1 MRLLLFMTIYG
12 FSVATWAQ
20 TYWID
25 VRTEGEFNQAHV
37 AGAINIPFQHIVS
50 QAKQRGILPEDTL
63 YLYCRSGRRASFALH
78 QLKQQ
83 GYLHVTNLETLAQ
96 AQAFKQGLNH

>member
-25 VRTEGEFNQAHV
+25 VRTKGEFNQSHL

-50 QAKQRGILPEDTL
+50 QAKQQGILPEDTL
-63 YLYCRSGRRASFALH
+63 YLYCRSGRRAAVAIDS
-78 QLKQQ
+78 LKKQ
-83 GYLHVTNLETLAQ
+83 GYLHLTNLQTLTQ
-96 AQAFKQGLNH
+96 AQAFKQDLNP